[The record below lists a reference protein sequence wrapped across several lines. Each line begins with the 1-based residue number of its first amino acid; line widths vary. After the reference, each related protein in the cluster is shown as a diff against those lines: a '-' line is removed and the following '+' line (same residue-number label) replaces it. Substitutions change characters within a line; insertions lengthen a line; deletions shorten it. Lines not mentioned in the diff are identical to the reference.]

1 MRAEGQAGA
10 GAAAARGAQKG
21 TGDSIRIVRVS
32 GCEGVWADACWTGQ
46 LMLRIPAIAKAIKS
60 AEMPASF
67 KSNQYNNVSLQ
78 IMDALCRITLGSFL
92 DRTMTITLI

>member
-1 MRAEGQAGA
+1 
-10 GAAAARGAQKG
+10 
-21 TGDSIRIVRVS
+21 
-32 GCEGVWADACWTGQ
+32 
-46 LMLRIPAIAKAIKS
+46 MLRIPAIAKAIKS

-78 IMDALCRITLGSFL
+78 IMDALCHITLGSFL